1 MHYLFCLA
9 FTSIIFFSKKVCDS
23 YQKYGTFG
31 IPILHTQNITKTSV
45 SICSTLWTSL
55 LTTLKFDRVL
65 KSLSPTGNE
74 MLMLLS
80 RRVNEYVVC
89 LFLLGFFSFLFFLQ
103 NSFIYIPSI
112 IPETIQEVYKRNCYT
127 RMVLLSELKKKRIHL
142 HCLFNWLILSIL
154 E

>member
-23 YQKYGTFG
+23 YKKYGTFG

-45 SICSTLWTSL
+45 CICSTLWTSL

-74 MLMLLS
+74 MLVLLS

-89 LFLLGFFSFLFFLQ
+89 LFLLGFFFSFFFCKTALY
-103 NSFIYIPSI
+103 IYPRSYLKLSKKFTK
-112 IPETIQEVYKRNCYT
+112 ETAIQEWFYCQNW
-127 RMVLLSELKKKRIHL
+127 KKKEFI
-142 HCLFNWLILSIL
+142 CVVYIIGWYCPS
-154 E
+154 